1 MKSST
6 YQSKKSPA
14 PKQAEGRK
22 FHDRDL
28 KTVNP
33 LKQQFEPTEAQAV
46 RQHKRMAGEA

>member
-1 MKSST
+1 MSKMQKSSSAPGT
-6 YQSKKSPA
+6 KPA
-14 PKQAEGRK
+14 PARK

-28 KTVNP
+28 KSVNP